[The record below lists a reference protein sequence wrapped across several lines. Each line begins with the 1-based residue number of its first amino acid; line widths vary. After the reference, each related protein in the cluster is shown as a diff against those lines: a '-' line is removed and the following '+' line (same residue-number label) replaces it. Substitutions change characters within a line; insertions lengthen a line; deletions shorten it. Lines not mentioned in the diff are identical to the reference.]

1 MTADT
6 NILSQLIETLKPFT
20 KKGQHLGEDTE
31 LVSELGLDS
40 LQVMQVLLKIEDQ
53 FDISI
58 PLNNIP
64 NILTVKEL
72 AQEIEKLL
80 KQNPRYQGYGYW
92 GVGSFSTPSYVDYFC
107 KKDGKYFLIDVKHK
121 TFNQDK
127 TMNQFFVTN
136 TEVLNYDRIMKGKMV
151 VAKILIVLE
160 KDHKLFYKMCD
171 WNDFIYS
178 KNYDP
183 HKTRKTIIR
192 LKNGFDISKL
202 IKF

>member
-80 KQNPRYQGYGYW
+80 S
-92 GVGSFSTPSYVDYFC
+92 V
-107 KKDGKYFLIDVKHK
+107 
-121 TFNQDK
+121 
-127 TMNQFFVTN
+127 
-136 TEVLNYDRIMKGKMV
+136 
-151 VAKILIVLE
+151 
-160 KDHKLFYKMCD
+160 
-171 WNDFIYS
+171 
-178 KNYDP
+178 
-183 HKTRKTIIR
+183 
-192 LKNGFDISKL
+192 
-202 IKF
+202 

>member
-6 NILSQLIETLKPFT
+6 NILSQLIETLKPFS
-20 KKGQHLGEDTE
+20 KKGHHLGEDTE

-80 KQNPRYQGYGYW
+80 R
-92 GVGSFSTPSYVDYFC
+92 V
-107 KKDGKYFLIDVKHK
+107 
-121 TFNQDK
+121 
-127 TMNQFFVTN
+127 
-136 TEVLNYDRIMKGKMV
+136 
-151 VAKILIVLE
+151 
-160 KDHKLFYKMCD
+160 
-171 WNDFIYS
+171 
-178 KNYDP
+178 
-183 HKTRKTIIR
+183 
-192 LKNGFDISKL
+192 
-202 IKF
+202 